1 MKYKTILFDIDDTLL
16 DFKKD
21 QKFAFY
27 NAMKSIGINCTE
39 ELYEKYNN
47 INREMW
53 NLLNDKKITLQELF
67 IKRFEVFFKINQI
80 NEDPIKFKE
89 LVSQG
94 FQKSGNP
101 NLRNI

>member
-1 MKYKTILFDIDDTLL
+1 MKYKTLLFDIDDTLL

-27 NAMKSIGINCTE
+27 NAMDAIGIKCTE
-39 ELYEKYNN
+39 ELYEDYCK
-47 INREMW
+47 INSEMW
-53 NLLNDKKITLQELF
+53 KLLNNKQITIQELF
-67 IKRFEVFFKINQI
+67 VKRFEVFFNKNQI
-80 NEDPIKFKE
+80 NENAIEFKK

-101 NLRNI
+101 ISRSL